1 VTSTARKG
9 RLDIVSP
16 DGKPGKQPDAE
27 ATPFETFERHRSLLF
42 GIAYRMLGEV
52 AEAEDMV
59 QETFLRWQRAQD
71 QEKDVKSA
79 RAYLTTI
86 ITRLCIDQLGT
97 ARHQREQYVGVW
109 LPDPLIVR
117 DENDPAKAAQLAES
131 VTNAF
136 LLILETLSPVERAVF
151 LLREVFSYEYDE
163 VSRVVGK
170 SESNCR
176 KMVSR
181 ARERLAT
188 RRPRA
193 HVDPNRARKLVQEFQ
208 SALEEGNA
216 EGLLNLLAEDAAI
229 YADGGGK
236 VPATLKPLL
245 GADTVA
251 KFFTRVYRNAPAGA
265 HIQIRFVPINAE
277 PGMLVFISGKFEQA
291 MTFEISDDR
300 IRAIYVVRN
309 PDKLRHLSAFAAEIN
324 GTIPG
329 KRGAT
334 PAN

>member
-1 VTSTARKG
+1 
-9 RLDIVSP
+9 LNP
-16 DGKPGKQPDAE
+16 EPKPAGPTDAE
-27 ATPFETFERHRSLLF
+27 ATPLETFERHRSLLF

-79 RAYLTTI
+79 KAYLTTI
-86 ITRLCIDQLGT
+86 ITRLCIDQLGS
-97 ARHQREQYVGVW
+97 ARHQREEYVGMW
-109 LPDPLIVR
+109 LPEPLAAR

-163 VSRVVGK
+163 VSRAVGK
-170 SESNCR
+170 SEANCR

-181 ARERLAT
+181 ARERLAE
-188 RRPRA
+188 RRPHA
-193 HVDPNRARKLVQEFQ
+193 SLNPARARKLVAEFQ
-208 SALEEGNA
+208 LALEEGNA
-216 EGLLNLLAEDAAI
+216 DGLLKLLTEDAAI

-236 VPATLKPLL
+236 VPSVVKPIL

-251 KFFTRVYRNAPAGA
+251 KFLSRVYRNAPQGA
-265 HIQIRFVPINAE
+265 QIQIRFVPLNAD
-277 PGMLVFISGKFEQA
+277 PGMLVFISGKLEQA
-291 MTFEISDDR
+291 MTFEMSDDR
-300 IRAIYVVRN
+300 IHAIYVVRN
-309 PDKLRHLSAFAAEIN
+309 PDKLRHLSAFKAEES
-324 GTIPG
+324 
-329 KRGAT
+329 AT
-334 PAN
+334 N

>member
-1 VTSTARKG
+1 
-9 RLDIVSP
+9 LSP
-16 DGKPGKQPDAE
+16 DAKPAKSESPEGAPLE
-27 ATPFETFERHRSLLF
+27 VFERHRSLLF

-86 ITRLCIDQLGT
+86 VTRLCIDQLGS

-109 LPDPLIVR
+109 LPEPLVAR
-117 DENDPAKAAQLAES
+117 DDNDPAKAAQLAES

-136 LLILETLSPVERAVF
+136 LLILETLSPLERAVF

-163 VSRVVGK
+163 VSRAVGK
-170 SESNCR
+170 SETNCR

-181 ARERLAT
+181 ARERLAE

-193 HVDPNRARKLVQEFQ
+193 NIDPNRARKLVEQFQ
-208 SALEEGNA
+208 LTLEEGDT
-216 EGLLNLLAEDAAI
+216 EGLLKLLSEDVAI

-236 VPATLKPLL
+236 VSATIKPLL
-245 GADTVA
+245 GVDTVA
-251 KFFTRVYRNAPAGA
+251 KFFITVYRKLPVGA
-265 HIQIRFVPINAE
+265 QIQIRFVPINAE
-277 PGMLVFISGKFEQA
+277 PGMLVFISGKLEQA
-291 MTFEISDDR
+291 MTFEILDER
-300 IRAIYVVRN
+300 IHAIYVVRN
-309 PDKLRHLSAFAAEIN
+309 PDKLRHLLAFTVEESATSA
-324 GTIPG
+324 
-329 KRGAT
+329 GAK
-334 PAN
+334 PSLGR

>member
-1 VTSTARKG
+1 
-9 RLDIVSP
+9 LN
-16 DGKPGKQPDAE
+16 PDAKPAKSE
-27 ATPFETFERHRSLLF
+27 SAESAALGAFERHRSLLF

-59 QETFLRWQRAQD
+59 QETFLRWQRAQG

-79 RAYLTTI
+79 KAYLTTI
-86 ITRLCIDQLGT
+86 VTRLCIDQLGS

-109 LPDPLIVR
+109 LPEPLVAR

-163 VSRVVGK
+163 VSRAVGK
-170 SESNCR
+170 SEANCR

-193 HVDPNRARKLVQEFQ
+193 QIDPNRARRLVQEFQ

-216 EGLLNLLAEDAAI
+216 EGLLNLLSEDAAI

-236 VPATLKPLL
+236 VSATLKPLL

-277 PGMLVFISGKFEQA
+277 PGMLVFISGKLEQA
-291 MTFEISDDR
+291 MTFEISEDR

-309 PDKLRHLSAFAAEIN
+309 PDKLRHLSAFAAEFD

>member
-1 VTSTARKG
+1 
-9 RLDIVSP
+9 LN
-16 DGKPGKQPDAE
+16 PDAKPAKAESAE
-27 ATPFETFERHRSLLF
+27 AAALDAFERHRSLLF

-59 QETFLRWQRAQD
+59 QETYMRWQRTQD

-86 ITRLCIDQLGT
+86 ITRLCIDQLGS

-109 LPDPLIVR
+109 LPEPLVAR

-151 LLREVFSYEYDE
+151 LLREVFGYEYDE
-163 VSRVVGK
+163 VSRAVGK
-170 SESNCR
+170 SEPNCR

-181 ARERLAT
+181 ARERLAE

-193 HVDPNRARKLVQEFQ
+193 NIDPSRARELVKQFQ
-208 SALEEGNA
+208 LTLEGGDT
-216 EGLLNLLAEDAAI
+216 EGLLKLLSEDAAI

-236 VPATLKPLL
+236 VPATIKPLL
-245 GADTVA
+245 GADMVA
-251 KFFTRVYRNAPAGA
+251 KFFITVYRKLPASS

-277 PGMLVFISGKFEQA
+277 PGMLVFVSGKLEQA

-300 IRAIYVVRN
+300 IHAIYVVRN
-309 PDKLRHLSAFAAEIN
+309 PDKLRHLSAFKSEES
-324 GTIPG
+324 
-329 KRGAT
+329 AT
-334 PAN
+334 N